1 MDSTGLILYEFP
13 CNEKIRMYLRL
24 ETLFQ
29 RFEWFCSE
37 ESPYAHHAALSA
49 LFDLADATARSDLRN
64 ELLQELARQRQT
76 LLRLRGR
83 NDVNQTALKEALD
96 EIAATVGDTS
106 RIVGRSGQTIRENE
120 WLQLVRTRQSI
131 PGGTC
136 EFDMPMLHWW
146 LSMPP
151 AHRQAELQSW
161 AASLE
166 TTKRAVKLVLRHIR
180 ASMAE
185 KACHADHGM
194 YQLPMSGKAYTL
206 ARIWMDAND
215 TLIPEV
221 SANKYMLWIR
231 FSRPDERRRLH
242 AVQESVDFKLGLCG

>member
-96 EIAATVGDTS
+96 EIAATVSDTS

-231 FSRPDERRRLH
+231 FLRPDERRRLH